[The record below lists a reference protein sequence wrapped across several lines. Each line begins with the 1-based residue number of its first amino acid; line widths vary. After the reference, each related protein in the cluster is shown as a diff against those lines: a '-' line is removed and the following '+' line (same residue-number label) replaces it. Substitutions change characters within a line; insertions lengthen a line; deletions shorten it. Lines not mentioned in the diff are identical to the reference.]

1 MKKNRYN
8 GDDVD
13 KSLRLAFLGHPV
25 HSEPFL

>member
-1 MKKNRYN
+1 MKKSIY

-25 HSEPFL
+25 YSEPFL